1 MPAGGDVSNNSK
13 EHLKL
18 LEDLETSL
26 ILADSLNLSM
36 TAIHIQTA
44 IEALRAQNLKTFNP
58 ARPGPQSG

>member
-1 MPAGGDVSNNSK
+1 MSAGGDVSNNSK